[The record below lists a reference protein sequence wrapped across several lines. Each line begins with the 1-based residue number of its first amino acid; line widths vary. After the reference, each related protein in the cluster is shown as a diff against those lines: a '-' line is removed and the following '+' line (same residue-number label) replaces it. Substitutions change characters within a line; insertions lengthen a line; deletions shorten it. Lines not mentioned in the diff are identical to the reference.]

1 MGLINKTKV
10 TDNLSI
16 IIGHQSIDV
25 IKKES
30 FPFEIQIRFVKV
42 SDKQLDSEQET
53 PIFTPTYRMAFM
65 AIPNNNDLSFTNTEE
80 IKQFSKA
87 LKEVKDLFEF
97 AKDNKDNWFETALF
111 EGVLLE
117 RVGGN

>member
-10 TDNLSI
+10 TDNLSVI
-16 IIGHQSIDV
+16 IEHQSIDV
-25 IKKES
+25 IKKEQ
-30 FPFEIQIRFVKV
+30 FPFDIQICFVKV
-42 SDKQLDSEQET
+42 SDRQLDSEQET
-53 PIFTPTYRMAFM
+53 PVFTPAYQMDFM
-65 AIPNNNDLSFTNTEE
+65 AIPNNDLSFTNTEE
-80 IKQFSKA
+80 IKTFSKA